1 MYFQQTSHLK
11 LNKMKN
17 YLSSFGPAILVAGLF
32 LTSCTKDNSIGN
44 GKLSYKVK
52 PANFTASVGPTVS
65 GSGLVVGINSNSSIT
80 WTSGSINVSEIDF
93 EAESKNAEIEYE
105 LKQAFNIDLF
115 NLSPVLGSISLPDAT
130 YEEVELKL
138 VLRKSATSNVPLIL
152 KGVYTDGTGN
162 KVPVEFYFNEDF
174 EAEVEAE
181 NIVVSGS
188 NDYIGLINVQL
199 NKFLTNVVS
208 ADLGGAVK
216 TNGVIV
222 ISATSNMD
230 LYAKLKA
237 NLNVFADCDFE
248 D

>member
-1 MYFQQTSHLK
+1 
-11 LNKMKN
+11 MKN
-17 YLSSFGPAILVAGLF
+17 YLLSFGPAILVAGLF
-32 LTSCTKDNSIGN
+32 LTSCTKDNSTGN

-52 PANFTASVGPTVS
+52 PAGFTASISSTTS
-65 GSGLVVGINSNSSIT
+65 GSGLSVSINSNSSLT
-80 WTSGSINVSEIDF
+80 WTSGNMSVSEIDF
-93 EAESKNAEIEYE
+93 EAESKNIEVEYE
-105 LKQAFNIDLF
+105 LKQAFNVDLF
-115 NLSPVLGSISLPDAT
+115 NLSPVLGSITLPDGT

-138 VLRKSATSNVPLIL
+138 VLKRSATTSIPLTL
-152 KGVYTDGTGN
+152 KGLYTDGSGN
-162 KVPVEFYFNEDF
+162 KIPVEFYFNEDF

-181 NIVVSGS
+181 NVVVSGT

-208 ADLGGAVK
+208 ADLSGATK
-216 TNGVIV
+216 TNGTIV

-230 LYAKLKA
+230 LYTKLKA